1 MNNCEFI
8 GRLTKDPV
16 VRTTKTGKAVVSFSM
31 ATNESYVTPQGEKKE
46 RTDYI
51 NVVVWGY
58 LAQAAAEQL
67 RKGTMVLVQGRQS
80 TTSYTGQ
87 DGQKKWSTKINADV
101 IAIPLSTQQ
110 TQQPQ
115 AQGDGWGQFGQASPQ
130 ATDMFGQEIPF

>member
-46 RTDYI
+46 LTDYI

-101 IAIPLSTQQ
+101 VAIPLSTQQ
-110 TQQPQ
+110 AHQTQ
-115 AQGDGWGQFGQASPQ
+115 AQGDSWGQFGQASPQ

>member
-46 RTDYI
+46 LTDYI

-80 TTSYTGQ
+80 TTSYMGQ

-101 IAIPLSTQQ
+101 IAIPLSAQQ
-110 TQQPQ
+110 PQQPQ
-115 AQGDGWGQFGQASPQ
+115 AQGDSWGQFGQASPQ